1 MLMLAAPHAMRAQA
15 ADDDAAKNAQ
25 QARAAL
31 DRMVQALGGQA
42 WLDMK
47 NQMSEGH
54 IAAFFHGNPDAGTT
68 QYYEYHAWP
77 DQDRIEVTKHRDV
90 VEFYVGREGWEVTY
104 RGKKPMD
111 QEILD
116 DFLRRRDHS
125 IETAVKVWLKDPKT
139 ILVYEGQHL
148 VESHL
153 AEQVTLISAQNEAIT
168 IVMDAET
175 HLPLKRIFQWRDPL
189 YKDKNTDAEEYDDYH
204 TIEGFPTPFS
214 ITRFKNDE
222 MYRQYYIRKVTFN
235 QRLPADFWNA
245 DAASNA
251 HQEVANQPPGRA
263 AAPLFIILRERQV
276 YQPSRSLEPVN
287 EL

>member
-1 MLMLAAPHAMRAQA
+1 MKVAGVLSVAVAMLMLSWPHAIRAQA
-15 ADDDAAKNAQ
+15 ADDDAAKNAN
-25 QARAAL
+25 QARAAV

-42 WLDMK
+42 WLNLK
-47 NQMSEGH
+47 NQEREGF
-54 IAAFFHGNPDAGTT
+54 IASFFHGNPDAGTT

-77 DQDRIEVTKHRDV
+77 DQDRVELTKHRDV
-90 VEFYVGREGWEVTY
+90 VEFYLDRVGWEVTY

-116 DFLRRRDHS
+116 DLLRRRDHS
-125 IETAVKVWLKDPKT
+125 IETAVKVWLKDPRT

-148 VESHL
+148 VERRL
-153 AEQVTLISAQNEAIT
+153 GEQVTLISSQNEAIT

-235 QRLPADFWNA
+235 QQLPADFWSA
-245 DAASNA
+245 DAASN
-251 HQEVANQPPGRA
+251 R
-263 AAPLFIILRERQV
+263 IKK
-276 YQPSRSLEPVN
+276 
-287 EL
+287 